1 MTLSRA
7 AGIALLLACFAAP
20 LADAQEEG
28 SGTRT
33 ARNLESGT
41 SVIVPSPE
49 PFTLNAYDAI
59 HLRHLLH
66 RVGFLQRWDGSGHP
80 ETVAVETVYA
90 VPAGIDRDAP
100 GGHKRRY
107 EIRLNGEPLDWDRLY
122 IEYGDRMMNLRALF
136 TYRNQYPPDDLRYF
150 LPEIL
155 PSGEQRE

>member
-1 MTLSRA
+1 VTLSRA

-20 LADAQEEG
+20 LADVQETESGARDRAAAEG
-28 SGTRT
+28 
-33 ARNLESGT
+33 GT

-150 LPEIL
+150 IPEIL

>member
-1 MTLSRA
+1 MTLFRA
-7 AGIALLLACFAAP
+7 AGIALLLARVAAP

-28 SGTRT
+28 SGTRPDPHPDS
-33 ARNLESGT
+33 RT

-107 EIRLNGEPLDWDRLY
+107 EMRLNGEPLDWDRLY

-150 LPEIL
+150 IPEIL